1 MDYSK
6 FEIYDF
12 ESTSNFYLSYGHKG
26 RGYQYHWHSYGELIL
41 IEAGDTNIYKVGKNT
56 YDLKPGDFL
65 IVWPMEMHT
74 IVDADVENAVIIK
87 FSNTFVNTFF
97 DLQKIMHLFR
107 YLHKI
112 SADNHSELSG
122 RLREITQKMKDIF
135 LSGDQE
141 REIKCCML
149 FMNFML
155 TLLEYRSDLVADIE
169 GEEIS
174 YTDDVMQRMIMVTD
188 YIKHNLTA
196 DDLSQNTMAKMA
208 GISRDYFSRIFKNV
222 TGKNY
227 SKWLNMIRLEKA
239 AELLSQNDIS
249 LTEVA
254 MFSGF
259 QSISSFNRVFREE
272 MGMSPRSYRALFVK
286 K

>member
-6 FEIYDF
+6 FETYDF

-26 RGYQYHWHSYGELIL
+26 RGYQSHWHSYGEIMMVK
-41 IEAGDTNIYKVGKNT
+41 AGDTNIYRVGKNT
-56 YDLKPGDFL
+56 YDLKPGDFI
-65 IVWPMEMHT
+65 IVWPMEMHSV
-74 IVDADVENAVIIK
+74 VDANVEDALIIK

-107 YLHKI
+107 HLHMIK
-112 SADNHSELSG
+112 AENHKELSG
-122 RLREITQKMKDIF
+122 KLHETVQEMTDIF
-135 LSGDQE
+135 LSGDPE
-141 REIKCCML
+141 REVKCCML
-149 FMNFML
+149 FMKFML
-155 TLLEYRSDLVADIE
+155 TLLDYRSELVSDIE
-169 GEEIS
+169 GEQIS

-272 MGMSPRSYRALFVK
+272 MGMSPRNYRSLFVK

>member
-6 FEIYDF
+6 FETYDF
-12 ESTSNFYLSYGHKG
+12 ESTSNFNLSYGHKG
-26 RGYQYHWHSYGELIL
+26 RGYQTHWHSYGELIL

-56 YDLKPGDFL
+56 YDLKPGDFI

-74 IVDADVENAVIIK
+74 IVDANVENAVIIK

-107 YLHKI
+107 HLHKI
-112 SADNHSELSG
+112 SADNHLELSG
-122 RLREITQKMKDIF
+122 KLLEIIQKMKDIF
-135 LSGDQE
+135 LSGDPE

-149 FMNFML
+149 FMDYML
-155 TLLEYRSDLVADIE
+155 TLLGYRSELLADID
-169 GEEIS
+169 GEQIS
-174 YTDDVMQRMIMVTD
+174 YTDDVMQRMIMVTE

-196 DDLSQNTMAKMA
+196 DDLSQNAMAKMA

-239 AELLSQNDIS
+239 AELLSKSDTT

-254 MFSGF
+254 MLSGF

>member
-6 FEIYDF
+6 FEIYGF
-12 ESTSNFYLSYGHKG
+12 ESTSNFNLSYGHKG
-26 RGYQYHWHSYGELIL
+26 RGYQPHWHSYGELIL

-56 YDLKPGDFL
+56 YDLKPGDFI

-74 IVDADVENAVIIK
+74 IVDANVENAVIIK

-107 YLHKI
+107 HLHKI
-112 SADNHSELSG
+112 SADNHPELSG
-122 RLREITQKMKDIF
+122 KLLEIIQKMKDIF
-135 LSGDQE
+135 LSGDPE

-149 FMNFML
+149 FMDYML
-155 TLLEYRSDLVADIE
+155 TLLGYRSELLADID
-169 GEEIS
+169 GEQIS
-174 YTDDVMQRMIMVTD
+174 YTDDVMQRMIMVTE

-196 DDLSQNTMAKMA
+196 DDLSQNAMAKMA

-239 AELLSQNDIS
+239 AELLSKSDTT

-254 MFSGF
+254 MLSGF